1 MLRDRSLFITGKG
14 EGEGGGGMGEVVGKT
29 FRGVTI
35 KFTRISHKVLW
46 EDR

>member
-14 EGEGGGGMGEVVGKT
+14 EGEGGMGGVVEKT